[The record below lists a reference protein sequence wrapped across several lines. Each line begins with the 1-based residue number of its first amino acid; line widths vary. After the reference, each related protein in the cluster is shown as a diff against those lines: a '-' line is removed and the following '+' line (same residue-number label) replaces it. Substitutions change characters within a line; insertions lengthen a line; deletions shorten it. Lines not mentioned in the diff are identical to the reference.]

1 MKLNRLGDIAILF
14 LSITII
20 ILSLGT
26 YTDFTG
32 KPEVHVRTE
41 DGEFIYDLE
50 VDTFA
55 TFSGPVG
62 ETTIEIRDHK
72 VRVHDS
78 DCRNKVCI
86 AAGWVSSP
94 GDWIICLPND
104 VFVLVEGTVAEM
116 DEGGADDT
124 AF

>member
-1 MKLNRLGDIAILF
+1 MKPNRLGDIAILF

-32 KPEVHVRTE
+32 KPEVRVRTE
-41 DGEFIYDLE
+41 DGEFVYDLA

-72 VRVHDS
+72 VHVHDS

-86 AAGWVSSP
+86 AAGWVSSS
-94 GDWIICLPND
+94 GDWIICLPNN
-104 VFVLVEGTVAEM
+104 VFVLVEGTVAKTE
-116 DEGGADDT
+116 EGGVDDT

>member
-1 MKLNRLGDIAILF
+1 MKLNRVGDIAILIM
-14 LSITII
+14 SIAII
-20 ILSLGT
+20 VFSLGT

-50 VDTFA
+50 QDTFA
-55 TFSGPVG
+55 TFTGPVG
-62 ETTIEIRDHK
+62 ESTIEIRDGKIHM
-72 VRVHDS
+72 HDS

-86 AAGWVSSP
+86 AAGWISSP
-94 GDWIICLPND
+94 GDWIICLPNN
-104 VFVLVEGTVAEM
+104 VFVLIEGSIEYAN
-116 DEGGADDT
+116 EGGTDDI